1 MRGRVEPVPAISLLG
16 GACMSYTFSLSRRS
30 LPVRCL
36 CLLLIV
42 LVLWCFFMVPRAGA
56 VALEA
61 TTIAYGGLLVGT
73 ILVGAGV
80 VFSSRGDMAKVGAA
94 MYKTM
99 SDGSSA
105 IASKIAAISSWAVE
119 HGKSIGS
126 AALRIGKD
134 LYQEII
140 DTFNASYSD
149 GAFSYGSYSVAL
161 NNDFFSNYDSKEFW
175 SRKFT
180 SAKFRVGSDVISIVS
195 SLNGLDFK
203 TMYFPADG
211 DMQVSEY
218 KISPNADSI
227 YSPRWPAVWVER
239 DYYGSISVNSS
250 IVYVY
255 SDGVDTGL
263 VKSHTF
269 PLGRSYDNIS
279 ATFGYSVAIPAPDL
293 AYPSDDYLVKMPDIP
308 SVDSATGDITYP
320 DSIAYTKDA
329 VAVPYP
335 VDSEGVKVPDIPFDK
350 VVDKST
356 GKALDDTGTDTDTPS
371 KPGEGT
377 ETGSD
382 TSLLQK
388 ILDLL
393 KNFFDSP
400 SDFRLNMDGF
410 RNLAIKD
417 KFPFCIPFDMVDSVK
432 QFAADAA
439 DYQFRVKLDTQYFK
453 VDHVVDLTPL
463 AVPLAFFRYLVVAWF
478 AWVLMSRTHDLMK
491 W

>member
-1 MRGRVEPVPAISLLG
+1 
-16 GACMSYTFSLSRRS
+16 MSYTFSLSRRS

-80 VFSSRGDMAKVGAA
+80 VFSSHGDMVKVGNA
-94 MYKTM
+94 MYKTLVN
-99 SDGSSA
+99 GSSA
-105 IASKIAAISSWAVE
+105 IGKTISSISAWAVE
-119 HGKSIGS
+119 HGTSLAKG
-126 AALRIGKD
+126 ALRVGKD
-134 LYQEII
+134 MYQAIV
-140 DTFNASYSD
+140 DVFNASYANGYFSD
-149 GAFSYGSYSVAL
+149 GQHFSISERASKSEVEAFGAAIGAL
-161 NNDFFSNYDSKEFW
+161 MVS
-175 SRKFT
+175 
-180 SAKFRVGSDVISIVS
+180 GSDVVISGYVAGQYSGTDSYKFDIS
-195 SLNGLDFK
+195 YPNG
-203 TMYFPADG
+203 
-211 DMQVSEY
+211 
-218 KISPNADSI
+218 
-227 YSPRWPAVWVER
+227 VWQCILTVNGKVER
-239 DYYGSISVNSS
+239 PITLSNVNAGSVRVEARMAPDYARTVAYVTLNNYYGWYFYAPTVLSVG
-250 IVYVY
+250 
-255 SDGVDTGL
+255 GV
-263 VKSHTF
+263 
-269 PLGRSYDNIS
+269 SYPVGGS
-279 ATFGYSVAIPAPDL
+279 DL
-293 AYPSDDYLVKMPDIP
+293 AYPSDDYLVRMPDIP
-308 SVDSATGDITYP
+308 SVDTGTGEVTYP

-335 VDSEGVKVPDIPFDK
+335 VDTEGVKVPDIPYDK
-350 VVDKST
+350 VVDQST
-356 GKALDDTGTDTDTPS
+356 GKTLDDTDTGTDTD
-371 KPGEGT
+371 KPGTDTDTGT
-377 ETGSD
+377 DTGG
-382 TSLLQK
+382 LLGQ
-388 ILDLL
+388 IVALL

>member
-1 MRGRVEPVPAISLLG
+1 
-16 GACMSYTFSLSRRS
+16 MSYTFSLSRRS

-56 VALEA
+56 VAVEA
-61 TTIAYGGLLVGT
+61 ATVAYAGALVGT

-80 VFSSRGDMAKVGAA
+80 IFSSHGDMQKVGAA
-94 MYKTM
+94 MYK
-99 SDGSSA
+99 SWIKSSNAIGSKISA
-105 IASKIAAISSWAVE
+105 IAAWAVE
-119 HGKSIGS
+119 HGEAAAKG
-126 AALRIGKD
+126 ALRVGKD
-134 LYQEII
+134 LYQSIV
-140 DTFNASYSD
+140 DAFNASYSD
-149 GAFSYGSYSVAL
+149 GNFLINDYFDTITTSNGRAFCDAFNNMRVSEVDLAFDSGDVWSLRLEETKKGYGRIDWYINKVWKDCKILDSSNFWDYSIYLHIDRDDGTLSFCFGSFYSGDHVSSCGGFVTMERSPAVV
-161 NNDFFSNYDSKEFW
+161 S
-175 SRKFT
+175 T
-180 SAKFRVGSDVISIVS
+180 SVPIQVGSVPV
-195 SLNGLDFK
+195 
-203 TMYFPADG
+203 P
-211 DMQVSEY
+211 Q
-218 KISPNADSI
+218 
-227 YSPRWPAVWVER
+227 
-239 DYYGSISVNSS
+239 
-250 IVYVY
+250 
-255 SDGVDTGL
+255 
-263 VKSHTF
+263 
-269 PLGRSYDNIS
+269 
-279 ATFGYSVAIPAPDL
+279 PDL
-293 AYPSDDYLVKMPDIP
+293 AYPSDNTLVRMPDIP
-308 SVDSATGDITYP
+308 SVDTDTGEAVFPADA
-320 DSIAYTKDA
+320 AYTKDA
-329 VAVPYP
+329 VSVPYP
-335 VDSEGVKVPDIPFDK
+335 TDADGVKVPDIPYDK
-350 VVDKST
+350 VVDQST
-356 GKALDDTGTDTDTPS
+356 GKALDDTGTDTDNPS

-377 ETGSD
+377 DTGSN
-382 TSLLQK
+382 TGLLQK

>member
-1 MRGRVEPVPAISLLG
+1 MQ
-16 GACMSYTFSLSRRS
+16 MSIGLDRLKRF
-30 LPVRCL
+30 V
-36 CLLLIV
+36 CLLLIFV
-42 LVLWCFFMVPRAGA
+42 LLFCFFMCPRASA

-134 LYQEII
+134 LYREII

-149 GAFSYGSYSVAL
+149 GAFSYGSYSVTL
-161 NNDFFSNYDSKEFW
+161 NNEFFSDYDSKEFW

-180 SAKFRVGSDVISIVS
+180 SAKFRVSSGVISVVS
-195 SLNGLDFK
+195 SLNGRDFK

-218 KISPNADSI
+218 TISPNADSI
-227 YSPRWPAVWVER
+227 YSPRWPAIWVER
-239 DYYGSISVNSS
+239 AYNGSISVNSS

-269 PLGRSYDNIS
+269 PLGSASDIS
-279 ATFGYSVAIPAPDL
+279 ATFGYSIAIPAPDL

-308 SVDSATGDITYP
+308 SVDTATGEVTYP

-329 VAVPYP
+329 VAAPYP
-335 VDSEGVKVPDIPFDK
+335 IGDDGVKVPDIPFDIP
-350 VVDKST
+350 VDQTS
-356 GKALDDTGTDTDTPS
+356 GKPMDDTGTDTDTPS

-377 ETGSD
+377 D
-382 TSLLQK
+382 TDK
-388 ILDLL
+388 
-393 KNFFDSP
+393 P
-400 SDFRLNMDGF
+400 SDSVNWPSAGDISLPK
-410 RNLAIKD
+410 LIIS
-417 KFPFCIPFDMVDSVK
+417 KFPFCIPFDV
-432 QFAADAA
+432 ARLIGLLEADP
-439 DYQFRVKLDTQYFK
+439 K
-453 VDHVVDLTPL
+453 TPIFH
-463 AVPLAFFRYLVVAWF
+463 VPLKVGTILNEEIVLNLSQWDNAVRIIRWGELIVFVAGLVLVT
-478 AWVLMSRTHDLMK
+478 RNYIK

>member
-1 MRGRVEPVPAISLLG
+1 MQ
-16 GACMSYTFSLSRRS
+16 MSIGLDRLKR
-30 LPVRCL
+30 LV
-36 CLLLIV
+36 CLLLIFV
-42 LVLWCFFMVPRAGA
+42 LLFCFFMCPRASA

-105 IASKIAAISSWAVE
+105 IASKIAAISSWAVD

-134 LYQEII
+134 LYREII

-161 NNDFFSNYDSKEFW
+161 NNEFFSDYNSKEFW

-180 SAKFRVGSDVISIVS
+180 SAKFRVSSGVISVVS
-195 SLNGLDFK
+195 SLNGRDFK
-203 TMYFPADG
+203 TMYFPVEG
-211 DMQVSEY
+211 DMQVYEY
-218 KISPNADSI
+218 TISSGADSI
-227 YSPRWPAVWVER
+227 CSPRWPAIWVER
-239 DYYGSISVNSS
+239 AYDGSISVYSS
-250 IVYVY
+250 IVYV
-255 SDGVDTGL
+255 SDGDTHL
-263 VKSHTF
+263 FKNDTF
-269 PLGRSYDNIS
+269 SLGRANDIS

-335 VDSEGVKVPDIPFDK
+335 VDTEGVKVPDIPYDK
-350 VVDKST
+350 VVDQST
-356 GKALDDTGTDTDTPS
+356 GKALDDTGTDTDNPS

-377 ETGSD
+377 D
-382 TSLLQK
+382 T
-388 ILDLL
+388 D
-393 KNFFDSP
+393 NP
-400 SDFRLNMDGF
+400 SDSVNWPSAGDISLPK
-410 RNLAIKD
+410 LIIS
-417 KFPFCIPFDMVDSVK
+417 KFPFCIPFDV
-432 QFAADAA
+432 ARLIGLLEADP
-439 DYQFRVKLDTQYFK
+439 K
-453 VDHVVDLTPL
+453 TPIFH
-463 AVPLAFFRYLVVAWF
+463 VPLKVGTILNEEIVLDLSQWDNAVRIIRWGELIVFVAGLVLVT
-478 AWVLMSRTHDLMK
+478 RNYIK

>member
-1 MRGRVEPVPAISLLG
+1 
-16 GACMSYTFSLSRRS
+16 MSYTFSLSRRS

-80 VFSSRGDMAKVGAA
+80 VFSSHGDMVKVGNA
-94 MYKTM
+94 MYKTLVN
-99 SDGSSA
+99 GSSA
-105 IASKIAAISSWAVE
+105 IGKTISSISAWAVE
-119 HGKSIGS
+119 HGTSLAKG
-126 AALRIGKD
+126 ALRVGKD
-134 LYQEII
+134 MYKAIV
-140 DTFNASYSD
+140 DAFNASYSN
-149 GAFSYGSYSVAL
+149 G
-161 NNDFFSNYDSKEFW
+161 
-175 SRKFT
+175 KFT
-180 SAKFRVGSDVISIVS
+180 VSSASVSDVYASLPLNDAMKSNITSFFDAKPSEVYWSWQDNKAESRHYKLVISGDYAYWYSGSPGSTFRVVDTYP
-195 SLNGLDFK
+195 LNRSYRYQSAYFK
-203 TMYFPADG
+203 LY
-211 DMQVSEY
+211 DMGGVVRFRAY
-218 KISPNADSI
+218 L
-227 YSPRWPAVWVER
+227 
-239 DYYGSISVNSS
+239 DYYDEKGEFNSALLES
-250 IVYVY
+250 GVYGFNTPFY
-255 SDGVDTGL
+255 LSTSDFYFE
-263 VKSHTF
+263 SE
-269 PLGRSYDNIS
+269 S
-279 ATFGYSVAIPAPDL
+279 AVAVPPPDL
-293 AYPSDDYLVKMPDIP
+293 VYPSDNTLVRMPDIP
-308 SVDSATGDITYP
+308 SVDTATGEVTYP
-320 DSIAYTKDA
+320 DTAYTKDA

-335 VDSEGVKVPDIPFDK
+335 VDTEGVKVPDIPYDK
-350 VVDKST
+350 VVDQST
-356 GKALDDTGTDTDTPS
+356 GKTLDDTDTGTDKPGTDTDTGTDT
-371 KPGEGT
+371 GG
-377 ETGSD
+377 
-382 TSLLQK
+382 LLGQ
-388 ILDLL
+388 IVALL

>member
-1 MRGRVEPVPAISLLG
+1 MQ
-16 GACMSYTFSLSRRS
+16 MSIGLDRLKRF
-30 LPVRCL
+30 V
-36 CLLLIV
+36 CLLLIFV
-42 LVLWCFFMVPRAGA
+42 LLFCFFMCPRASA

-61 TTIAYGGLLVGT
+61 TSVAYAGLLVGT
-73 ILVGAGV
+73 LLVGAGV
-80 VFSSRGDMAKVGAA
+80 AFSNPGDMAKVGAA

-134 LYQEII
+134 LYREII

-161 NNDFFSNYDSKEFW
+161 NNEFFSNYDSKEFW

-227 YSPRWPAVWVER
+227 FSPRWPAVWVER
-239 DYYGSISVNSS
+239 AYNGSISVNSS

-263 VKSHTF
+263 VKSDTF
-269 PLGRSYDNIS
+269 PLGRSNDNIS
-279 ATFGYSVAIPAPDL
+279 ATFGYSLAIPAPDL

-308 SVDSATGDITYP
+308 SVDSATGEVTYP
-320 DSIAYTKDA
+320 DSIPYTKDA
-329 VAVPYP
+329 VAAPYP
-335 VDSEGVKVPDIPFDK
+335 IGDDGVKVPDIPFDIP
-350 VVDKST
+350 VDQTS
-356 GKALDDTGTDTDTPS
+356 GKPMDDTGTDTDTPS

-377 ETGSD
+377 D
-382 TSLLQK
+382 TDK
-388 ILDLL
+388 
-393 KNFFDSP
+393 P
-400 SDFRLNMDGF
+400 SDSVNWPSAGDISLPK
-410 RNLAIKD
+410 LIIS
-417 KFPFCIPFDMVDSVK
+417 KFPFCIPFDV
-432 QFAADAA
+432 ARLIGLLEADP
-439 DYQFRVKLDTQYFK
+439 K
-453 VDHVVDLTPL
+453 TPIFH
-463 AVPLAFFRYLVVAWF
+463 VPLKVGTILNEEIVLDLSQWDNAVRIIRWGELIVFVAGLVLVT
-478 AWVLMSRTHDLMK
+478 RNYIK

>member
-1 MRGRVEPVPAISLLG
+1 MQ
-16 GACMSYTFSLSRRS
+16 MSIGLDRLKRF
-30 LPVRCL
+30 V
-36 CLLLIV
+36 CLLLIFV
-42 LVLWCFFMVPRAGA
+42 LLFCFFMCPRASA

-134 LYQEII
+134 LYREII
-140 DTFNASYSD
+140 DTFNACYSD

-161 NNDFFSNYDSKEFW
+161 NNEFFSNYDSKEFW

-239 DYYGSISVNSS
+239 DYSGSISVNSS

-335 VDSEGVKVPDIPFDK
+335 VDSEGVKVPDIPYDK
-350 VVDKST
+350 VVDQST
-356 GKALDDTGTDTDTPS
+356 GKALDDTGTDTDNPS

-377 ETGSD
+377 D
-382 TSLLQK
+382 TDKPGDSVNWPSAGDISLPKL
-388 ILDLL
+388 II
-393 KNFFDSP
+393 S
-400 SDFRLNMDGF
+400 
-410 RNLAIKD
+410 
-417 KFPFCIPFDMVDSVK
+417 KFPFCIPFDV
-432 QFAADAA
+432 ARLIGLLEADP
-439 DYQFRVKLDTQYFK
+439 K
-453 VDHVVDLTPL
+453 TPIFH
-463 AVPLAFFRYLVVAWF
+463 VPLKVGTILDEEIVLDLSQWDNAVRIIRWGELIVFVAGLVLVT
-478 AWVLMSRTHDLMK
+478 RNYIK

>member
-1 MRGRVEPVPAISLLG
+1 
-16 GACMSYTFSLSRRS
+16 MSYTFSLSRRS

-80 VFSSRGDMAKVGAA
+80 VFSSHGDMVKVGNA
-94 MYKTM
+94 MYKTLVN
-99 SDGSSA
+99 GSSA
-105 IASKIAAISSWAVE
+105 IGKTISSISAWAVE
-119 HGKSIGS
+119 HGTSLAKG
-126 AALRIGKD
+126 ALRVGKD
-134 LYQEII
+134 MYKAIV
-140 DTFNASYSD
+140 DAFNASYSD
-149 GAFSYGSYSVAL
+149 GKVSLGADVVTLPTDPTDAEIKSFCDLFANKDVKSFYLAEYPGTSDERVHHIYYTVSGSVYRMVVDNAYGHGELYERTIDIGSDAFKDAYFQILRDGSFLMVTFFVETPNWSDYKQYSVGL
-161 NNDFFSNYDSKEFW
+161 KHLS
-175 SRKFT
+175 
-180 SAKFRVGSDVISIVS
+180 VS
-195 SLNGLDFK
+195 LA
-203 TMYFPADG
+203 P
-211 DMQVSEY
+211 
-218 KISPNADSI
+218 
-227 YSPRWPAVWVER
+227 
-239 DYYGSISVNSS
+239 ISV
-250 IVYVY
+250 
-255 SDGVDTGL
+255 
-263 VKSHTF
+263 
-269 PLGRSYDNIS
+269 
-279 ATFGYSVAIPAPDL
+279 SVPQPDL
-293 AYPSDDYLVKMPDIP
+293 KYPSDDYLVKMPDIP
-308 SVDSATGDITYP
+308 SVDTATGDVTYP
-320 DSIAYTKDA
+320 NDTAYTKDA

-335 VDSEGVKVPDIPFDK
+335 VDTEGVKVPDIPFDK
-350 VVDKST
+350 PVDKST
-356 GKALDDTGTDTDTPS
+356 GKTMDGTDTGTDTDNPS
-371 KPGEGT
+371 KPGEGAD
-377 ETGSD
+377 TGSN

>member
-1 MRGRVEPVPAISLLG
+1 
-16 GACMSYTFSLSRRS
+16 MSYTFSLSRRS

-80 VFSSRGDMAKVGAA
+80 VFSSHGDMAKVGAA

-99 SDGSSA
+99 SNGSSA

-119 HGKSIGS
+119 HGEKIGS

-134 LYQEII
+134 LYQGIV
-140 DTFNASYSD
+140 DAFNASYSD
-149 GAFSYGSYSVAL
+149 GHFNVAPDGAVHSFEDYSSLYAYLVTLSIGSPVHLYARMYSKGEWTTWHSYWRYYLDGTKLCYDYSEGVVGSEPTVRSVVWEDLGEVPTAVQIRDAGGYGATGHSVEATFEFESKSDKKFILTYSQEIGNL
-161 NNDFFSNYDSKEFW
+161 YP
-175 SRKFT
+175 T
-180 SAKFRVGSDVISIVS
+180 YRVGSAQSYPVV
-195 SLNGLDFK
+195 
-203 TMYFPADG
+203 G
-211 DMQVSEY
+211 D
-218 KISPNADSI
+218 D
-227 YSPRWPAVWVER
+227 
-239 DYYGSISVNSS
+239 
-250 IVYVY
+250 
-255 SDGVDTGL
+255 L
-263 VKSHTF
+263 V
-269 PLGRSYDNIS
+269 
-279 ATFGYSVAIPAPDL
+279 
-293 AYPSDDYLVKMPDIP
+293 YPSDDYLVKMPDIP
-308 SVDSATGDITYP
+308 TVDSATGDVTYP
-320 DSIAYTKDA
+320 DSTAYTKDA
-329 VAVPYP
+329 VTVPYP
-335 VDSEGVKVPDIPFDK
+335 VDTEGVKVPDIPFDK

-356 GKALDDTGTDTDTPS
+356 GKALDDTGTDTDNPS

-377 ETGSD
+377 ETGSN

-410 RNLAIKD
+410 RNLAIAD
-417 KFPFCIPFDMVDSVK
+417 KFPFCIPFDLVDSIK
-432 QFAADAA
+432 QFAVTAKDFH
-439 DYQFRVKLDTQYFK
+439 FRIKLDTHYFK
-453 VDHVVDLTPL
+453 IDHEVDLSDMVLPF
-463 AVPLAFFRYLVVAWF
+463 AFFRYMVLVWF
-478 AWVLMSRTHDLMK
+478 VWMLMLRTRDLVK